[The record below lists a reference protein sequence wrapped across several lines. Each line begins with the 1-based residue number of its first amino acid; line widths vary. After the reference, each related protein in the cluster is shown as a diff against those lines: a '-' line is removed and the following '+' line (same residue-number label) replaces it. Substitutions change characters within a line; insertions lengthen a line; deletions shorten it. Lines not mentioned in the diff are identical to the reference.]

1 MVCSVLAKKSAFAG
15 FEIFRNA
22 NLFFDQADRFD
33 VAVLRLAKRVR
44 YEPHILPICLPTK
57 EASFEEGMVAMVAG
71 EYLPTC
77 PETASFF
84 VGTLVLGL
92 FVIWTFC
99 HLDFLHL
106 DFLCGPNKSYHLC

>member
-1 MVCSVLAKKSAFAG
+1 MPLLVLKFFATQTY
-15 FEIFRNA
+15 
-22 NLFFDQADRFD
+22 FFVQADRFD

-77 PETASFF
+77 PEIASFF
-84 VGTLVLGL
+84 VGTLVLGR
-92 FVIWTFC
+92 C
-99 HLDFLHL
+99 HLNF
-106 DFLCGPNKSYHLC
+106 